1 MNTRRAHAAV
11 WAVATVPL
19 LLMAA
24 GLRNA
29 DFEGSAAI
37 LNLLGRFT
45 GIAGL
50 SCLLVAAILSCR
62 VPGIDRPFGGLTKL
76 WKTHHR
82 LGAVAWLLLLAHPPL
97 LALAAAGGSLA
108 AAVQLLVPPASD
120 VTTWLGWV
128 ALLALMIFLAP
139 SFAFFGQPEYQRWR
153 WLHRLAAIAVI
164 AAVAHA
170 FLFARTIPAA
180 VSGFVWLVLTA
191 AAITSVAYRLVFA
204 RRVGRSR
211 YIVEDL
217 SNPANNVVELTLRPL
232 GRHLEFV
239 PGQFVY
245 LTPYDPALA
254 AGCGEEHPFTLTS
267 APREPCLRVAIK
279 DLGDATHAI
288 QSVARGSEVRV
299 EGPYGDFFPRT
310 GTADRELWIAGGIG
324 IAPFLGRLRDLAA
337 RGVAIDAHLIYCV
350 QDESRAHFRQELEQ
364 LMTRVLNA
372 ALTMH
377 FFYRQG
383 PLDAGF
389 LHEHCADFVHRRA
402 YVCGPDALL
411 ESAQATLAAAG
422 VARDRIVTE
431 EFTLL

>member
-1 MNTRRAHAAV
+1 MKLRRADAAV
-11 WAVATVPL
+11 WAVSALPL
-19 LLMAA
+19 LLMAT
-24 GLRNA
+24 GLRRA
-29 DFEGSAAI
+29 DVEGGAAV
-37 LNLLGRFT
+37 LNLLGRLT
-45 GIAGL
+45 GVAGL

-97 LALAAAGGSLA
+97 LALSAAGGSVTA
-108 AAVQLLVPPASD
+108 AIQLLFPPAGE
-120 VTTWLGWV
+120 VATWLGWV
-128 ALLALMIFLAP
+128 ALLALTIFLAP

-153 WLHRLAAIAVI
+153 RLHRLAAIAVV

-180 VSGFVWLVLTA
+180 INGFVWLLLMA
-191 AAITSVAYRLVFA
+191 AAIASVAYRLVIA
-204 RRVGRSR
+204 RQVGRLR
-211 YIVEDL
+211 YVVEDL
-217 SNPANNVVELTLRPL
+217 ARPANNVVELSLRPL
-232 GRHLEFV
+232 GRHLAFV

-245 LTPYDPALA
+245 LTPFDPALA

-267 APREPCLRVAIK
+267 APREPCLRLAIK

-288 QSVARGSEVRV
+288 QSVARGSEVRI
-299 EGPYGDFFPRT
+299 EGPYGDFFPRAS
-310 GTADRELWIAGGIG
+310 TADRELWIAGGIG

-337 RGVAIDAHLIYCV
+337 AGVALDAHLVYCV
-350 QDESRAHFRQELEQ
+350 QDESRAHFRPELEQ
-364 LMTRVLNA
+364 LTARVPNA

-389 LHEHCADFVHRRA
+389 LHKHCADFVQRRV

-422 VARDRIVTE
+422 VARGRIGTE
-431 EFTLL
+431 EFPLL

>member
-1 MNTRRAHAAV
+1 VNVRRAHAAV
-11 WAVATVPL
+11 WLAAAVPL
-19 LLMAA
+19 FLMAA
-24 GLRNA
+24 GLHGA
-29 DFEGSAAI
+29 DFAGSATV
-37 LNLLGRFT
+37 LNLLGRLT
-45 GIAGL
+45 GVAGL
-50 SCLLVAAILSCR
+50 SCLLVAAIRSCR

-82 LGAVAWLLLLAHPPL
+82 LGAAAWLLLLAHPPL
-97 LALAAAGGSLA
+97 LALSAAGGSMS
-108 AAVQLLVPPASD
+108 AAVRLLFPPATE
-120 VTTWLGWV
+120 VATWLGWV
-128 ALLALMIFLAP
+128 ALPALMIFLAP

-170 FLFARTIPAA
+170 FLLARTIPAA
-180 VSGFVWLVLTA
+180 VSGLVWMLLTA
-191 AAITSVAYRLVFA
+191 AAIASVAYRLVVA
-204 RRVGRSR
+204 RQVGRLR
-211 YIVEDL
+211 YIVEAL
-217 SNPANNVVELTLRPL
+217 SKPANNVVELTLRPL

-239 PGQFVY
+239 AGQFVY
-245 LTPYDPALA
+245 LTPCDPALA
-254 AGCGEEHPFTLTS
+254 AGCGEEHPYTLTS

-288 QSVARGSEVRV
+288 QWVARGSEVRV

-310 GTADRELWIAGGIG
+310 GSADRELWIAGGIG

-337 RGVAIDAHLIYCV
+337 GGVALDAHLVYCV

-364 LMTRVLNA
+364 LMTRVPNA
-372 ALTMH
+372 SLTMH

-389 LHEHCADFVHRRA
+389 LQRHCSDFVKRRA

-422 VARDRIVTE
+422 VARGRIVTE

>member
-1 MNTRRAHAAV
+1 MNVRRAHAAV
-11 WAVATVPL
+11 WLVAAVPL

-24 GLRNA
+24 GLDSA
-29 DFEGSAAI
+29 DFAGRAAL
-37 LNLLGRFT
+37 LNVLGRLT
-45 GIAGL
+45 GVAGL

-82 LGAVAWLLLLAHPPL
+82 LGAAAWLLLLAHPPL
-97 LALAAAGGSLA
+97 LALSAAGGSLN
-108 AAVQLLVPPASD
+108 AAVQLLIPPANE
-120 VTTWLGWV
+120 VATWLGWV

-139 SFAFFGQPEYQRWR
+139 SFAFFGRPEYQRWR
-153 WLHRLAAIAVI
+153 WLHRLAAIAVV

-170 FLFARTIPAA
+170 FLLARTIPAA
-180 VSGFVWLVLTA
+180 ISGFIWLVLSTA
-191 AAITSVAYRLVFA
+191 AIASVAYRLVVA
-204 RRVGRSR
+204 RQVGRLR
-211 YIVEDL
+211 YIVENV
-217 SNPANNVVELTLRPL
+217 SRPANNVVELTLRPL
-232 GRHLEFV
+232 GGNLEFV
-239 PGQFVY
+239 AGQFVY

-267 APREPCLRVAIK
+267 TPRESCLRVAIK

-288 QSVARGSEVRV
+288 QALARGSEVRV
-299 EGPYGDFFPRT
+299 EGPYGDFFPRKE
-310 GTADRELWIAGGIG
+310 TAERELWIAGGIG

-337 RGVAIDAHLIYCV
+337 RGAELDTHLVYCV

-364 LMTRVLNA
+364 LMTRVPGA

-383 PLDAGF
+383 PLDADF
-389 LHEHCADFVHRRA
+389 LQKHCADFVHRRV

-411 ESAQATLAAAG
+411 ESAQVTLAAAG